1 MSNIKL
7 TVKTANE
14 VYAAL
19 QNVDVY
25 TQIIK
30 DENGKEKTVSL
41 PYKFSG
47 KARWNM
53 TKALNKLKSVN
64 EDFVKTRDNLIK
76 EASNGIGVIEPSDQA
91 AIRAV
96 TTKLEEILEEEVEL
110 SGVLKIK
117 VDDLNLEENP
127 IPVAVLSL
135 LAPILEDNQ

>member
-1 MSNIKL
+1 MSNIKI

-14 VYAAL
+14 VYTAL

-30 DENGKEKTVSL
+30 DENEKDKTVSL

-53 TKALNKLKSVN
+53 TKALNKLKAVN
-64 EDFVKTRDNLIK
+64 EDFVKARDNLIK
-76 EASNGIGVIEPSDQA
+76 EASNGAGIIEPSNQA
-91 AIRAV
+91 AVREV
-96 TTKLEEILEEEVEL
+96 TTKLEEILQEEVEL

-117 VDDLNLEENP
+117 ISDLNLDENP

-135 LAPILEDNQ
+135 LTPILEDNQ